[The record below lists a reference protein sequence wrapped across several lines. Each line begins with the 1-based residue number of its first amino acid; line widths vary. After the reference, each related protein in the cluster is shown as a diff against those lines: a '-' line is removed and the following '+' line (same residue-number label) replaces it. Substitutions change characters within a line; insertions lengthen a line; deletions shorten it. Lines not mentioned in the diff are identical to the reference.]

1 MSDLPTLDDAENA
14 VEKATG
20 LIPWLADPKE
30 CDNCGTFCEADT
42 QYVGHQA
49 AYTDVWV
56 CPNEDCRSR
65 YYRNRE

>member
-1 MSDLPTLDDAENA
+1 MSDLPTLDDAQDA

-20 LIPWLADPKE
+20 LIPWLEDPKE
-30 CDNCGTFCEADT
+30 CDSCGTFCEADT
-42 QYVGHQA
+42 QYVGQQA

-56 CPNEDCRSR
+56 CPNEDCSTR

>member
-42 QYVGHQA
+42 QYVGQQA
-49 AYTDVWV
+49 AYTDVWI

>member
-1 MSDLPTLDDAENA
+1 MSDLPTLDDAQDA

-20 LIPWLADPKE
+20 LIPWLEDPKE
-30 CDNCGTFCEADT
+30 CDNCGTYCEADT
-42 QYVGHQA
+42 QYVGQQA
-49 AYTDVWV
+49 SYMDVWV

>member
-20 LIPWLADPKE
+20 LIPWLEDPRE
-30 CDNCGTFCEADT
+30 CECGAYCKAET
-42 QYVGHQA
+42 QYVGQQA
-49 AYTDVWV
+49 SYMDVWV
-56 CPNEDCRSR
+56 CPECSNR